1 MYFCYASKWSSSSQ
15 VDLSDMNNDN
25 IQLSWKESINPGY
38 ATLHATTI
46 IFTDFSWIK
55 LNLPL
60 ISYFIAIR
68 NVHFYAVDGILLNEP
83 FKEVF

>member
-25 IQLSWKESINPGY
+25 IQLSWKESINPG
-38 ATLHATTI
+38 I
-46 IFTDFSWIK
+46 IFTYFSWIK

>member
-25 IQLSWKESINPGY
+25 IQLSWKESINPGFY
-38 ATLHATTI
+38 
-46 IFTDFSWIK
+46 SWIK

-60 ISYFIAIR
+60 ISYSIAIR

>member
-25 IQLSWKESINPGY
+25 IQLSWKGSI
-38 ATLHATTI
+38 
-46 IFTDFSWIK
+46 K
-55 LNLPL
+55 RNLPF
-60 ISYFIAIR
+60 ISYFIVIR

-83 FKEVF
+83 LKEVF

>member
-15 VDLSDMNNDN
+15 VDLSDMNIDN

-38 ATLHATTI
+38 A
-46 IFTDFSWIK
+46 DFSWIK

-60 ISYFIAIR
+60 ISYSIAIR

>member
-25 IQLSWKESINPGY
+25 IQLSWKESINPGNG
-38 ATLHATTI
+38 L
-46 IFTDFSWIK
+46 FTDFSWIK

-60 ISYFIAIR
+60 ISYSIAIR